1 MYLCPSGPFVDPS
14 QWTVRDETQDH
25 PGRRKNSGF
34 FQPIKHLSGQTETA
48 AQKPLHYREKRG
60 VWKRK
65 SWNWFDR
72 IPVQFT
78 STQTVP
84 QIAASE
90 FGGKKGRGREGGK
103 NRRFPH
109 SRLRAMGKRKVVAR
123 KEGMQL
129 SNCIGCCCR
138 EEGKE
143 QCVCIVRFLSQPHGT
158 GRGDFF

>member
-1 MYLCPSGPFVDPS
+1 MDPS

-78 STQTVP
+78 STQTVR

-90 FGGKKGRGREGGK
+90 FRGKKGRGREGK
-103 NRRFPH
+103 K
-109 SRLRAMGKRKVVAR
+109 SKVPPFQITCDGEEKGRR
-123 KEGMQL
+123 KEGRDATIEVHWLLLQGGRKGTVCVYRSFL
-129 SNCIGCCCR
+129 VAAPWDRKRGFFLEN
-138 EEGKE
+138 EGGY
-143 QCVCIVRFLSQPHGT
+143 L
-158 GRGDFF
+158 GR